1 VAGGGTATAVTWARP
16 AWERRRA
23 RLARHSARLALLLAP
38 AVLVLAVLFVYPL
51 VRMGSLSVRTVFP
64 GAWEMT
70 GAHYAKFVTDPYF
83 QWVILTTF
91 ELALAVTALTVVIGY
106 PVAYYFV
113 RSRSRYKHWIFLGV
127 ISPLLVSIVV
137 RTIGWTIVLGNEGLA
152 NNLLRGLGVIREPL
166 ALMNSFWTVTVG
178 LVHVL
183 LPFMVLSIA
192 SVLGKIDPALEESAE
207 ILGANPVWTFWR
219 VTLPLSIQGIAA
231 GSILVFCLTI
241 GAYITP
247 WWLGRGKV
255 LLFSTTIYDQ
265 ILVIIDWPF
274 GAAAA
279 MILVAATLAIL
290 LAYFALIRRV
300 ARR

>member
-23 RLARHSARLALLLAP
+23 RLALLLAP
-38 AVLVLAVLFVYPL
+38 AALVLAVLFVYPL
-51 VRMGSLSVRTVFP
+51 IRMGSLSVRTVFP

-83 QWVILTTF
+83 QRVILTTF

-137 RTIGWTIVLGNEGLA
+137 RTIGWTIVLGNEGLV

>member
-23 RLARHSARLALLLAP
+23 RLALLLAP
-38 AVLVLAVLFVYPL
+38 AALVLAVLFVYPL

-83 QWVILTTF
+83 QRVILTTF

-137 RTIGWTIVLGNEGLA
+137 RTIGWTIVLGNEGLV

-290 LAYFALIRRV
+290 LAYFALVRRV

>member
-1 VAGGGTATAVTWARP
+1 VAGGGTATAATWARP
-16 AWERRRA
+16 ARERNRA

-38 AVLVLAVLFVYPL
+38 AALVLAVLFVYPL
-51 VRMGSLSVRTVFP
+51 VSMGSLSLRTVFP

-83 QWVILTTF
+83 QRVILTTF
-91 ELALAVTALTVVIGY
+91 ELALAVTALTAVIGY

-137 RTIGWTIVLGNEGLA
+137 RTIGWTIVLGNEGLV
-152 NNLLRGLGVIREPL
+152 NNLLRGLGVI
-166 ALMNSFWTVTVG
+166 WTVTVG

-207 ILGANPVWTFWR
+207 ILGANPFWTFCR

-290 LAYFALIRRV
+290 LAYFALVRRV